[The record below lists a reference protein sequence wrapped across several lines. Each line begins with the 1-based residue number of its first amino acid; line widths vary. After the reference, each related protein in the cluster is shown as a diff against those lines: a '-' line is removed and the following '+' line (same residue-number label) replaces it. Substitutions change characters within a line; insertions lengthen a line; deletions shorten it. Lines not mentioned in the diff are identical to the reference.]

1 MGLCQI
7 FPFSFAASYLTF
19 KVKLKS
25 FVKRKAERRETE
37 RITSGSAAKRK
48 RIHDTPKPLEKNS
61 NSGERP

>member
-7 FPFSFAASYLTF
+7 FPFSFAASYLTL
-19 KVKLKS
+19 KAKLKS
-25 FVKRKAERRETE
+25 FAKRKAEQRETE

-48 RIHDTPKPLEKNS
+48 RIQDTPKLLEKNS